1 MSFKFPFNLIGKS
14 TIAFLTGQL
23 WHLLKS
29 WYTGGGLKQGFQC
42 CFTDGLNQSLDSSVT
57 QAYLKRGWQV
67 SSKLMSPVSCPS
79 MMFVLRLGKQSG
91 PARHASL
98 MIS

>member
-1 MSFKFPFNLIGKS
+1 M
-14 TIAFLTGQL
+14 AFLTGQL

-42 CFTDGLNQSLDSSVT
+42 CFTDGLNQCLDSSVT

-67 SSKLMSPVSCPS
+67 PLN
-79 MMFVLRLGKQSG
+79 L
-91 PARHASL
+91 
-98 MIS
+98 

>member
-1 MSFKFPFNLIGKS
+1 M
-14 TIAFLTGQL
+14 AFLPDQQWRT
-23 WHLLKS
+23 LKS

-42 CFTDGLNQSLDSSVT
+42 CFADGLNQILVSSVT

-67 SSKLMSPVSCPS
+67 SFKIMSPVSCPS

-91 PARHASL
+91 PT
-98 MIS
+98 

>member
-1 MSFKFPFNLIGKS
+1 M
-14 TIAFLTGQL
+14 AFLTGQL

-67 SSKLMSPVSCPS
+67 PLN
-79 MMFVLRLGKQSG
+79 L
-91 PARHASL
+91 
-98 MIS
+98 